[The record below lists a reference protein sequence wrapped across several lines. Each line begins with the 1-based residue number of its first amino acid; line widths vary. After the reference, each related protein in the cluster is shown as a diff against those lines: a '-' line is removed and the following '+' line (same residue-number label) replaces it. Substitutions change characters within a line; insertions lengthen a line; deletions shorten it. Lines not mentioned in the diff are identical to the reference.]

1 MNFFKFIKLFILCFA
16 LIGLTACSEEN
27 PIFKNNDTSSTTKSA
42 NCGASDSTSNLVA
55 ENSFA
60 ICSKDIS
67 YNILYMI
74 FDKSF
79 LEYKF
84 FNIFVDSS
92 VVKASYSDSSANIA
106 TPDLA
111 NKAYAANIGASVMAM
126 LTGFTQLVLI
136 IAAILHSYSTL
147 VILWRAMMSGEFLQ
161 GMSKVW
167 VVGRALLSIA
177 LITPLGTLNL
187 VQICIL
193 TLAMIA
199 IMFANFFTGVFLN
212 KIQTDSMN
220 AEASTPETMFE
231 SAVGES
237 TSLVSASLCQIRT
250 TQALRQAR
258 FSDASDLNGFF
269 SEATVDDQF
278 KRLGNCIAPETKLSL
293 TPDNATTLSASFSN
307 AQSCKDG
314 SNFDAT
320 KDGYGYQCGGLSFSY
335 PDITI
340 TTSKGTSLNTSTPI
354 YGTGNANIAGSGILG
369 FKIGGSTV
377 AEKADEVSNEIAGS
391 VNIENVVNGYYQNAL
406 SAVKS
411 GSIYD
416 YTAADSA
423 LTSTIQQK
431 LSPVFDE
438 MLANNYDYET
448 AVQVL
453 GALYS
458 SIYAKLMGSY
468 SPQGVRTKS
477 GIISSNFGSGKFDA
491 IRENDFIWDIE
502 KYSSKAA
509 ESLVIS
515 HCLRN
520 MSNNYRGIQNQI
532 DSMSGA
538 QGMKYTSFYKEKSP
552 TYIGECSWITAS
564 EGKGVGFNNKFEGDT
579 SGVTAYNGDSSVLL
593 TIGSGKSILDSMGK
607 NGTPADSGAITTQ
620 VNQLSQQ
627 YVEQA
632 QAYKLGLATYF
643 YSVRKGIQDSFA
655 AIIKDKKVD
664 DTQLKM
670 RQQGW
675 ASLGG
680 YIMAISANQ
689 TNVKRML
696 QTTTN
701 SATWSGFGSGDDLFV
716 NKDGF
721 VPASRNVNTLPEEF
735 KFNIMFFK
743 DFFGSGINT
752 TSAIT
757 SESSSGVSTS
767 KDEVGAFDTVMRWIE
782 KKLTYPM
789 KYLKQAGGMP
799 LDQPLRIGVQKCF
812 EEGNCFNGTMH
823 PVNAVIYV
831 GQDLIELSVTLLI
844 TKAITSI
851 IIWLSDSVGEG
862 TVSKAGLF
870 SKLVPIISAIANF
883 IVMAA
888 KLVDATLTALMP
900 FILLLLALG
909 VFLCYIVPLMPYMA
923 FLILFLGWIV
933 LIVTM
938 MFSMPIW
945 ALMMSL
951 PGPTGESRANMGM
964 LWSYLGQILV
974 RPSLMVIGTVIGW
987 YFSVVSLYFINLTLF
1002 GVLAPIS
1009 ENSGL
1014 IMSFINVVMF
1024 YVAYMVIVFVALKH
1038 SFSIISTFPDKVSEV
1053 MDIKG
1058 NGDERMVESLRTDQ
1072 LVQAIVAKQV
1082 LGEIKNT
1089 TRTIGNQVQN
1099 ARTKKGQEY
1108 RDKENIR
1115 RMFEEEKSKND
1126 PFSDTSGRSKNLKD
1140 PRTPN

>member
-1 MNFFKFIKLFILCFA
+1 MKFSKYIKLFILCFA
-16 LIGLTACSEEN
+16 LIGLAGCSDDN
-27 PIFKNNDTSSTTKSA
+27 PVFKTDNTSETTTSA
-42 NCGASDSTSNLVA
+42 NCGAESGSSNIVS

-67 YNILYMI
+67 YNILYMV
-74 FDKSF
+74 FDQSF
-79 LEYKF
+79 LEYSF
-84 FNIFVDSS
+84 FNVFVDSS

-136 IAAILHSYSTL
+136 IAAVLHGYSTL

-177 LITPLGTLNL
+177 LITPLGSLNL

-220 AEASTPETMFE
+220 AEAATPESMFE

-250 TQALRQAR
+250 TQALRAAR
-258 FSDASDLNGFF
+258 FSDASDLNGYF

-293 TPDNATTLSASFSN
+293 TSDNATTLSASFSN

-340 TTSKGTSLNTSTPI
+340 TTSEGTSLNSN
-354 YGTGNANIAGSGILG
+354 GNVAGSGILG

-377 AEKADEVSNEIAGS
+377 AEKASELSNEIAGS
-391 VNIENVVNGYYQNAL
+391 VNIGNAVNGYYQTAL
-406 SAVKS
+406 SAVKN
-411 GSIYD
+411 GSTYD

-423 LTSTIQQK
+423 LTTVIQQK

-438 MLANNYDYET
+438 LLANNYDYET

-468 SPQGVRTKS
+468 SPQGVRTGS
-477 GIISSNFGSGKFDA
+477 GWVSSTFGSTKFDS

-520 MSNNYRGIQNQI
+520 MSNNYRGLQNQI
-532 DSMSGA
+532 ESLSGA

-564 EGKGVGFNNKFEGDT
+564 EGDGVGYNNKFEGDT
-579 SGVTAYNGDSSVLL
+579 EGLTAYSGDSNILL
-593 TIGSGKSILDSMGK
+593 TIGSGQSILDTMGK
-607 NGTPADSGAITTQ
+607 NGTAADSGTITTQ

-627 YVEQA
+627 YVQQA

-701 SATWSGFGSGDDLFV
+701 SATWSGFGAGDDLFV

-721 VPASRNVNTLPEEF
+721 VPASRDTNTLPEEF

-743 DFFGSGINT
+743 DFFASGSNT
-752 TSAIT
+752 ASTSSSS
-757 SESSSGVSTS
+757 SESSTGVSTS
-767 KDEVGAFDTVMRWIE
+767 KDEVGAFDKVMRWFE
-782 KKLTYPM
+782 NKLTYPM

-851 IIWLSDSVGEG
+851 IVWLSDSSGEG

-870 SKLVPIISAIANF
+870 SKLVPVISTIINL

-888 KLVDATLTALMP
+888 KFVDAALTALMP

-933 LIVTM
+933 LIITM

-1002 GVLAPIS
+1002 GVLAPVS

-1014 IMSFINVVMF
+1014 IMSFINVIMF

-1089 TRTIGNQVQN
+1089 TKTIGNQMQS

-1115 RMFEEEKSKND
+1115 KLFDEEKAKHD
-1126 PFSDTSGRSKNLKD
+1126 GYSDTSGRNRNANN
-1140 PRTPN
+1140 PRNPN